1 MGLAFP
7 TKGSST
13 LSDTFTSLNSCKYPC
28 FLLCAALF
36 LSSHNSLSLSL
47 SLSLY
52 CPFFPKF
59 STPFSYT
66 VLLFIAWGLW
76 GFHDYI
82 LISLVWVGSDVI
94 IPDIEFISLEM
105 EVVALELISAS
116 KRLSNSNTPKG
127 NTKQQGR
134 YSSPSIRSPEQTMI
148 SRIWAYR
155 PHTQCGYGLTMWSG
169 PNSDSWECLGQGH
182 TPYNSWDP
190 FGSRPYLAQPKFEFF
205 FF

>member
-1 MGLAFP
+1 MGLELGSQFIYWVGLAFP

-13 LSDTFTSLNSCKYPC
+13 PSDTFTSLNPCKYPC

-47 SLSLY
+47 Y
-52 CPFFPKF
+52 CPFFPEF
-59 STPFSYT
+59 PTPFFYT
-66 VLLFIAWGLW
+66 VVLFIAWGLW

-94 IPDIEFISLEM
+94 IPDIESISLEM

-116 KRLSNSNTPKG
+116 KRLSSSNTPKG
-127 NTKQQGR
+127 NTEQQGR
-134 YSSPSIRSPEQTMI
+134 YSISSIRSPEQTMI

-155 PHTQCGYGLTMWSG
+155 SHTQCGYGLTMWSG
-169 PNSDSWECLGQGH
+169 PNSDSW
-182 TPYNSWDP
+182 
-190 FGSRPYLAQPKFEFF
+190 
-205 FF
+205 